1 MWEPPGRLIP
11 LPADQRVH
19 GFFLDYQPLL
29 KRETVMRSFPFSA
42 IVGQELLKKG
52 LLANAVDPSIG
63 GVLIRGEKGTG
74 KTTTVRAFAAVLPAK
89 ETVSG
94 CRFGCLKGSPL
105 CGECRA
111 RESSGKRLV
120 YERRAVEVVDLPLN
134 ASEDRVVGS
143 LDLSAALRDGEKKF
157 EPGVLGKANGNVLYI
172 DEVNL
177 LDDHVVDVLLDVAI
191 SGVNV
196 VMREGVTYT
205 HPSRFILIGTMNP
218 EEGELRPQ
226 LLDRFGLCVEVSGER
241 DLLLRRRIVE
251 RVLDF
256 ERDAPGFRGQWER
269 EDGSFR
275 RQVED
280 SRGRLGRVEVAD
292 RIVKTVTEVV
302 VELGVAGHRGDLAIL
317 KTARALAAWRGGEA
331 LTAPDVRDAIRLSLP
346 HRIPRTGVSARK
358 AHHVE
363 RLLSWAFPGEM
374 ETGEREDTL
383 PLPGTPHGLKR
394 GGVVYR
400 APTLP
405 DEEMER
411 QAIAQSM
418 ERRRR
423 SEAGGM
429 AVAPGTCGDPD
440 CDVCQGFVEESIVLP
455 SSPFEVRK
463 ISVPKGR
470 KPSDVAG
477 KRSRAKTT
485 GSRGRYV
492 RSGPWRKGRDV
503 ALDATLFAA
512 AASGHVDRET
522 HRVRVGLDDLRGKRR
537 ERKVGNLILV
547 VLDASASMETQRRM
561 VATKG
566 AVLSLLRDAYVKRD
580 RVGLI
585 SFRDSVAEVVV
596 PPTGSAS
603 LAAMQLTWLSSGG
616 TTPLSI
622 GLFAAVKT
630 LETEQVRDPAR
641 RPLVVLITDGRAN
654 VAYFGGE
661 PFAEAVKIGKMIRKM
676 RVTSLVIDTDRIMM
690 GPAALRAAMESTEKN
705 SRSKGIFSGGPAKTV
720 ADAMGAKYL
729 SLAEMSQSSILAA
742 IRGRTTIM

>member
-1 MWEPPGRLIP
+1 
-11 LPADQRVH
+11 
-19 GFFLDYQPLL
+19 
-29 KRETVMRSFPFSA
+29 MRSFPFGA
-42 IVGQELLKKG
+42 IVGQDLLKKG

-63 GVLIRGEKGTG
+63 GILIRGEKGTG
-74 KTTTVRAFAAVLPAK
+74 KTTAVRAFASVLPSK
-89 ETVSG
+89 EVVSG
-94 CRFGCLKGSPL
+94 CRFGCLRGSPL
-105 CGECRA
+105 CGECRT
-111 RESSGKRLV
+111 RESSGEDLA
-120 YERRAVEVVDLPLN
+120 YESRSVEVVDLPLN

-143 LDLSAALRDGEKKF
+143 LDLSAALREGEKKF

-177 LDDHVVDVLLDVAI
+177 LDDHVVDVLLDVAV

-218 EEGELRPQ
+218 EEGDLRPQ
-226 LLDRFGLCVEVSGER
+226 LLDRFGLCVEISGER
-241 DLLLRRRIVE
+241 DLSLRRQIVE

-256 ERDAPGFRGQWER
+256 EGDEPGFLER
-269 EDGSFR
+269 WNGEDDTSR
-275 RQVED
+275 KRVED
-280 SRGRLGRVEVAD
+280 SRERIGRVDVDD
-292 RIVKTVTEVV
+292 RIVKTVTEAVV
-302 VELGVAGHRGDLAIL
+302 LLGVAGHRGDLAIL
-317 KTARALAAWRGGEA
+317 KTARALAALRGAEA
-331 LTAPDVRDAIRLSLP
+331 LAASDVRDAFRLSLP
-346 HRIPRTGVSARK
+346 HRIPRTGVNAGKARD
-358 AHHVE
+358 VE

-374 ETGEREDTL
+374 EEEERRNTL
-383 PLPGTPHGLKR
+383 PLPDTPHGLKR
-394 GGVVYR
+394 GGVVFR
-400 APTLP
+400 APVLT
-405 DEEMER
+405 DEERER
-411 QAIAQSM
+411 QAIAQAM

-423 SEAGGM
+423 SEAGGKETT
-429 AVAPGTCGDPD
+429 PGTCGDPD
-440 CDVCQGFVEESIVLP
+440 CDLCQGFVEETIVAP

-470 KPSDVAG
+470 KPSDAAG

-492 RSGPWRKGRDV
+492 RSGPWRKGGDV

-512 AASGHVDRET
+512 AASGHVDRT
-522 HRVRVGLDDLRGKRR
+522 ARRIRVGLNDLRAKRR

-603 LAAMQLTWLSSGG
+603 LAAMQLSWLSSGG

-641 RPLVVLITDGRAN
+641 KPLLALITDGRAN

-661 PFAEAVKIGKMIRKM
+661 PLDEAVRIGKMIRRM
-676 RVTSLVIDTDRIMM
+676 RVAALVIDTDRIMM
-690 GPAALRAAMESTEKN
+690 GPAALRAAMEATERK

-720 ADAMGAKYL
+720 ADAMGARYL
-729 SLAEMSQSSILAA
+729 SLADMNRSSILAA
-742 IRGRTTIM
+742 IRARTAIL

>member
-1 MWEPPGRLIP
+1 MRL
-11 LPADQRVH
+11 
-19 GFFLDYQPLL
+19 
-29 KRETVMRSFPFSA
+29 FPFSA

-74 KTTTVRAFAAVLPAK
+74 KTTAVRAFAAVLPSK

-94 CRFGCLKGSPL
+94 CRFGCMKGSSS
-105 CGECRA
+105 CGECLA
-111 RESSGKRLV
+111 RESGGERLV
-120 YERRAVEVVDLPLN
+120 HENRAVEVVDLPLN

-157 EPGVLGKANGNVLYI
+157 EPGVLGKSNGNVLYI

-205 HPSRFILIGTMNP
+205 HPSRFILVGTMNP

-226 LLDRFGLCVEVSGER
+226 LLDRFGLCVEVTGER
-241 DLLLRRRIVE
+241 NLSLRRQIVE
-251 RVLDF
+251 RVLEF
-256 ERDAPGFRGQWER
+256 ERDDPEFHRKWER
-269 EDGSFR
+269 EDEKFLR
-275 RQVED
+275 RVGEARAKLPGVD
-280 SRGRLGRVEVAD
+280 IPEKVIA
-292 RIVKTVTEVV
+292 TVTEIVA
-302 VELGVAGHRGDLAIL
+302 ELGVAGHRGDIAIL
-317 KTARALAAWRGGEA
+317 KTARALAAWRGSGA
-331 LTAPDVRDAIRLSLP
+331 IAAPDLADGIRLSLP
-346 HRIPRTGVSARK
+346 HRIPRTGVNERK
-358 AHHVE
+358 ARHVE

-374 ETGEREDTL
+374 EPEERKDVV
-383 PLPGTPHGLKR
+383 PLPDTRYGLKR
-394 GGVVYR
+394 GGVIFR
-400 APTLP
+400 APAVS
-405 DEEMER
+405 DEEMQA
-411 QAIAQSM
+411 QAIAQAV

-423 SEAGGM
+423 SEEHSAIRGS
-429 AVAPGTCGDPD
+429 APGTCGDPD
-440 CDVCQGFVEESIVLP
+440 CDYCQGFVEENIVAP

-503 ALDATLFAA
+503 ALDATLIAA
-512 AASGHVDRET
+512 AAEGHVDRKT
-522 HRVRVGLDDLRGKRR
+522 HRVHVGLSDLRAKRR

-603 LAAMQLTWLSSGG
+603 LAAMQLTWLASGG

-630 LETEQVRDPAR
+630 LEIERVRDPSR

-661 PFAEAVKIGKMIRKM
+661 PFAEAVKIGKLIRGM
-676 RVTSLVIDTDRIMM
+676 RVNSLVIDTDRIMM
-690 GPAALRAAMESTEKN
+690 GPAALRAAMEATEKN

-729 SLAEMSQSSILAA
+729 SLADMNRSSILAA
-742 IRGRTTIM
+742 IRGRATIL